1 MELEELNTLWQ
12 KIDRKLDNLGKINKK
27 MIFES
32 VTKDRQKKLN
42 RERYQYLFGLII
54 GPLGVT
60 FFSFPWSGYFDWK
73 ILLGILF
80 EGIYVTY
87 SIFMSIRIIRAL
99 RSIDLN
105 NDSILESVKKISYFK
120 RISNAGLK
128 FSYILS
134 PLALSGALL
143 VSWDHFVFDYKT
155 IAFLLVVSF
164 VSSFLLYINY
174 RIKQRRYDNLESEIL
189 ELNEYL

>member
-1 MELEELNTLWQ
+1 MELEELKTLWQ
-12 KIDRKLDNLGKINKK
+12 KIDHKLDNLGKINKK

-60 FFSFPWSGYFDWK
+60 FILFMRSANFDWK
-73 ILLGILF
+73 ILLGIILSGF
-80 EGIYVTY
+80 WMSY
-87 SIFMSIRIIRAL
+87 SIFMCIRTIIAL

-105 NDSILESVKKISYFK
+105 NDSILDSAKKFNLFKLKSNAWSKFSIRFWPLSYF
-120 RISNAGLK
+120 GMT
-128 FSYILS
+128 
-134 PLALSGALL
+134 L
-143 VSWDHFVFDYKT
+143 VFWDLFVFDFRT
-155 IAFLLVVSF
+155 ISILIITFVVMPLLI
-164 VSSFLLYINY
+164 L
-174 RIKQRRYDNLESEIL
+174 RDIKVKQNRYAEIESDIL